1 MSSRCLFLCSSR
13 RLHTRC
19 ALGTGVQTCALPIS
33 VAGST
38 DKLSGTRRTI
48 PASSR
53 RSLSGAAAANEEGD
67 SLGNCPLRF
76 FRPRRLAQPKDDAQ
90 LEIVADHAKELLGCP
105 VAIVHGNEP
114 GRPPLLEPCTQEIG
128 RASRRERGCRYGV
141 N

>member
-67 SLGNCPLRF
+67 SMGNCPLRF
-76 FRPRRLAQPKDDAQ
+76 FRPRRLAQTKADAQ
-90 LEIVADHAKELLGCP
+90 IDRKTVVWGKSVSVHVDNEDSWHIKKNTNVEI
-105 VAIVHGNEP
+105 
-114 GRPPLLEPCTQEIG
+114 TQLM
-128 RASRRERGCRYGV
+128 RK
-141 N
+141 NQHT